1 MPTLDD
7 LLSQAEPDE
16 PLIPQE
22 LAYCRFIA
30 QGMTPKDALEQAYSG
45 YTDRERKKR
54 APLLLKDRRILQE
67 IARLQLLSPAERLL
81 ERTQALIE
89 AGSLRPEKELEAIEF
104 VSAQREKLYRDKEV
118 VKTPADLDE
127 FMTQVISNNSKAFT

>member
-1 MPTLDD
+1 MTTLDD
-7 LLSQAEPDE
+7 LLSASEPDE
-16 PLIPQE
+16 PLIQQE
-22 LAYCRFIA
+22 LAYCRFVA

-54 APLLLKDRRILQE
+54 APLLLKDARILRE
-67 IARLQLLSPAERLL
+67 IARIQLLSPAERLV

-89 AGSLRPEKELEAIEF
+89 SGSLRPEKELEAIEF
-104 VSAQREKLYRDKEV
+104 VSVQREKIYKHKAV

-127 FMTQVISNNSKAFT
+127 FMQNIIGGSDRAFQ